1 MVQTIY
7 DIIEEHGGEIIVN
20 TKASEG
26 TEFNFFLPGYRSYSL
41 INIEIVNII

>member
-26 TEFNFFLPGYRSYSL
+26 TEFNFFYLVTGHT
-41 INIEIVNII
+41 I